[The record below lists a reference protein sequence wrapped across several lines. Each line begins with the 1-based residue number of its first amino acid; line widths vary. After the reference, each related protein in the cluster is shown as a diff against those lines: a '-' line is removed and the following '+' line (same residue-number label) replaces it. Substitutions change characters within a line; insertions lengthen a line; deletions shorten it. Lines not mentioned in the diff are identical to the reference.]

1 MDVKTT
7 DAAKSYLCIPSQQH
21 QVSDQIV
28 MYVVAANH
36 TGTIPIEDG
45 SWPTENQ
52 SIARR
57 RSLTLIWEGT
67 MNGWTDG
74 GCVSEVW
81 GRTDRR

>member
-1 MDVKTT
+1 MDIKTT

-45 SWPTENQ
+45 SWLPWPTENQ
-52 SIARR
+52 W
-57 RSLTLIWEGT
+57 SLTLIWEGL
-67 MNGWTDG
+67 NGWTDG